1 MSRTRSVLLALSLV
15 TALVATPA
23 AVRAEDFYKGKTL
36 SIIVGYTTGG
46 GYDVYARLL
55 ARYIAEYIPGRPTV
69 IVKNQPGAGSLAAVR
84 ALNVT
89 QPKDG
94 TVMLIFNP
102 GLIIQSMIQ
111 PDVVDVDFR
120 KYAWVG
126 IATPDFRVCYGYG
139 PNGVSSWEDMMKRK
153 EFILGGTGKGSGN
166 YINGAILRLVFGAP
180 VKQVL
185 GFPGGAEKR
194 IALERGEVDGDCG
207 DMGSIP
213 ADWLRDNKVHAFVRF
228 TKEKAPEVP
237 ESARWIGDFATNQ
250 DQKDLLDVLNAQ
262 DEVGRSFVVS
272 GEVPADRLAILR
284 KAFDDTMK
292 NPDFLAEAEKLRS
305 PMQPFT
311 GEEAGQIVA
320 RIMAASPAVVARA
333 KEIYE

>member
-111 PDVVDVDFR
+111 PD
-120 KYAWVG
+120 
-126 IATPDFRVCYGYG
+126 
-139 PNGVSSWEDMMKRK
+139 
-153 EFILGGTGKGSGN
+153 
-166 YINGAILRLVFGAP
+166 
-180 VKQVL
+180 
-185 GFPGGAEKR
+185 
-194 IALERGEVDGDCG
+194 
-207 DMGSIP
+207 
-213 ADWLRDNKVHAFVRF
+213 
-228 TKEKAPEVP
+228 
-237 ESARWIGDFATNQ
+237 
-250 DQKDLLDVLNAQ
+250 
-262 DEVGRSFVVS
+262 
-272 GEVPADRLAILR
+272 
-284 KAFDDTMK
+284 
-292 NPDFLAEAEKLRS
+292 
-305 PMQPFT
+305 
-311 GEEAGQIVA
+311 
-320 RIMAASPAVVARA
+320 
-333 KEIYE
+333 

>member
-1 MSRTRSVLLALSLV
+1 MSRTHSVLFALLLV
-15 TALVATPA
+15 TAFGAMPA
-23 AVRAEDFYKGKTL
+23 RADDFYKGKTL
-36 SIIVGYTTGG
+36 NIIVGYTTGG
-46 GYDVYARLL
+46 GYDVYGRLL

-84 ALNVT
+84 SLNVT

-94 TVMLIFNP
+94 TVMVIFNP

-111 PDVVDVDFR
+111 PEMVDVDFR
-120 KYAWVG
+120 KLAWVG
-126 IATPDFRVCYGYG
+126 IATPDFRVCFGYG
-139 PNGVSSWEDMMKRK
+139 DKGVKTWDDMMKRK
-153 EFILGGTGKGSGN
+153 EFIMGGTGKGSGN
-166 YINGAILRLVFGAP
+166 YVNGAILRLVFGAP

-194 IALERGEVDGDCG
+194 IALERGEIDGDCA
-207 DMGSIP
+207 DMSSIP
-213 ADWLRDNKVHAFVRF
+213 ADWLSDNKVHPFVRF
-228 TKEKAPEVP
+228 TKEKEQEVP
-237 ESARWIGDFATNQ
+237 DSAPWIGDFATTQ

-272 GEVPADRLAILR
+272 GDVPADRLAILR
-284 KAFDDTMK
+284 KAFNETMK
-292 NPDFLAEAEKLRS
+292 DPAFLAEAEKARS
-305 PMQPFT
+305 PIQPFT

-320 RIMAASPAVVARA
+320 KILSASPAVVARA